1 METITDSNTIT
12 GISGNTYSGHCVTN
26 TDLNNNLYMSSGGS
40 IGLGTTTPSAKLEI
54 TNNKIYKTM
63 DKQVKVIVVKVTRF
77 KKSGLIKTSEV
88 INEGWLPRNS
98 NMSIELQAVKH
109 FQIPIADLD
118 NILVKEVV
126 TVNL

>member
-1 METITDSNTIT
+1 METITDINS
-12 GISGNTYSGHCVTN
+12 ISGNTYSGHCVTN
-26 TDLNNNLYMSSGGS
+26 TDLNNNLYISNDGGL
-40 IGLGTTTPSAKLEI
+40 GLGTTTPSARLEI

-88 INEGWLPRNS
+88 INEGWLARNS

-118 NILVKEVV
+118 NILVKEVI

>member
-1 METITDSNTIT
+1 METITDSNI
-12 GISGNTYSGHCVTN
+12 ISGNTYSGHCVTN

-63 DKQVKVIVVKVTRF
+63 EKQVKVIVVKVTRF
-77 KKSGLIKTSEV
+77 KKSGLIKTSTV
-88 INEGWLPRNS
+88 INEGWLARNS
-98 NMSIELQAVKH
+98 NMSLELQAVKH

>member
-26 TDLNNNLYMSSGGS
+26 TDLNSNLYMSSGGS

-63 DKQVKVIVVKVTRF
+63 EKQVKVIVVKVTRF
-77 KKSGLIKTSEV
+77 KKSGLIKTSTV
-88 INEGWLPRNS
+88 INEGWLARNS
-98 NMSIELQAVKH
+98 NMSLELQAVKH

>member
-1 METITDSNTIT
+1 METITDSNTII

-26 TDLNNNLYMSSGGS
+26 TDLNNNLYISNDGGL
-40 IGLGTTTPSAKLEI
+40 GLGTTSPSARLEI

-98 NMSIELQAVKH
+98 NMSIELQAVKA
-109 FQIPIADLD
+109 FKIPIAELD
-118 NILVKEVV
+118 NIIVKEVISI
-126 TVNL
+126 NL

>member
-26 TDLNNNLYMSSGGS
+26 TDLNSTLYLTNDGS
-40 IGLGTTTPSAKLEI
+40 VGLGTTTPSARLEI

-63 DKQVKVIVVKVTRF
+63 NKQVKVIVVHVTRF
-77 KKSGLIKTSEV
+77 KKSGLIKSSVVT
-88 INEGWLPRNS
+88 NEGWLPRNS

-109 FQIPIADLD
+109 FKIPIEELD
-118 NILVKEVV
+118 NIIVKEVL
-126 TVNL
+126 TINL

>member
-1 METITDSNTIT
+1 METNTESNI
-12 GISGNTYSGHCVTN
+12 ISGNTYSGHCVTN
-26 TDLNNNLYMSSGGS
+26 TDLNNNLYLTNDGGLS
-40 IGLGTTTPSAKLEI
+40 LGTTSPSTKLEI

-88 INEGWLPRNS
+88 INEGWLARNS

-118 NILVKEVV
+118 NILVKEVI

>member
-26 TDLNNNLYMSSGGS
+26 TDLNNNLYISNDGGL
-40 IGLGTTTPSAKLEI
+40 GLGTTTPSAKLEI

-98 NMSIELQAVKH
+98 NMSIELQAVKA
-109 FQIPIADLD
+109 FKIPIAELD
-118 NILVKEVV
+118 NIIVKEVI

>member
-1 METITDSNTIT
+1 METNTESNI
-12 GISGNTYSGHCVTN
+12 ISGNTYSGHCVTN
-26 TDLNNNLYMSSGGS
+26 TDLNNNLYISSGGS
-40 IGLGTTTPSAKLEI
+40 IGLGTTTPSTKLEI

-98 NMSIELQAVKH
+98 NMSIELQAVKA
-109 FQIPIADLD
+109 FKIPIAELD
-118 NILVKEVV
+118 NIIVKEVLSI
-126 TVNL
+126 NL

>member
-1 METITDSNTIT
+1 METNTESNI
-12 GISGNTYSGHCVTN
+12 ISGNTYSGHCLTN
-26 TDLNNNLYMSSGGS
+26 TDLNNNLYISSGSS
-40 IGLGTTTPSAKLEI
+40 IGLGITNISGKLEI

-77 KKSGLIKTSEV
+77 KKSGLIKTSTV
-88 INEGWLPRNS
+88 INEGWLARNS
-98 NMSIELQAVKH
+98 NMSLELQAVKH

-118 NILVKEVV
+118 NILVKEVI

>member
-26 TDLNNNLYMSSGGS
+26 TDLNNNLYISSGDG
-40 IGLGTTTPSAKLEI
+40 IGLRTANISGKLEI

-88 INEGWLPRNS
+88 INEGWLDRNS

-118 NILVKEVV
+118 NILVKEVI

>member
-1 METITDSNTIT
+1 METITDSNI
-12 GISGNTYSGHCVTN
+12 ISGNTYSGHCVTN
-26 TDLNNNLYMSSGGS
+26 TDLNNNLYISNDGGL
-40 IGLGTTTPSAKLEI
+40 GLGTTSPSARLEI

-77 KKSGLIKTSEV
+77 KKSGLIKTSTV
-88 INEGWLPRNS
+88 INEGWLARNS
-98 NMSIELQAVKH
+98 NMSLELQAVKH

>member
-26 TDLNNNLYMSSGGS
+26 TDLNNNLYISNDGGL
-40 IGLGTTTPSAKLEI
+40 GLGTTTPSAKLEI

-88 INEGWLPRNS
+88 INEGWLDRNS

-118 NILVKEVV
+118 NILVKEVI

>member
-1 METITDSNTIT
+1 METITDSNI
-12 GISGNTYSGHCVTN
+12 ISGNTYSGHCLTN
-26 TDLNNNLYMSSGGS
+26 TDLNNNLYISSGGN
-40 IGLGTTTPSAKLEI
+40 LGITTPSAKLEI

-63 DKQVKVIVVKVTRF
+63 EKQVKVIVVKVTRF
-77 KKSGLIKTSEV
+77 KKSGLIKTSTV
-88 INEGWLPRNS
+88 INEGWLARNS
-98 NMSIELQAVKH
+98 NMSLELQAVKH

>member
-26 TDLNNNLYMSSGGS
+26 TDLNNNLYISNDGGL
-40 IGLGTTTPSAKLEI
+40 GLGTTTPSAKLEI

-77 KKSGLIKTSEV
+77 KKSGLIKTSTV
-88 INEGWLPRNS
+88 INEGWLARNS
-98 NMSIELQAVKH
+98 NMSLELQAVKH

-118 NILVKEVV
+118 NILVKEVI

>member
-1 METITDSNTIT
+1 METITDINS
-12 GISGNTYSGHCVTN
+12 ISGNTYSGHCVTN
-26 TDLNNNLYMSSGGS
+26 TDLNNNLYISNDGGL
-40 IGLGTTTPSAKLEI
+40 GLGTTTPSARLEI

-88 INEGWLPRNS
+88 INEGWLARNS

-118 NILVKEVV
+118 NILVKEVL
-126 TVNL
+126 TINL

>member
-1 METITDSNTIT
+1 METITDSNI
-12 GISGNTYSGHCVTN
+12 ISGNTYSGHCVTN
-26 TDLNNNLYMSSGGS
+26 TDLNNNLYISNDGGL
-40 IGLGTTTPSAKLEI
+40 GLGTTSPSARLEI

-77 KKSGLIKTSEV
+77 KKSGLIKTSAV
-88 INEGWLPRNS
+88 INEGWLARNS
-98 NMSIELQAVKH
+98 NMSLELQAVKH

>member
-1 METITDSNTIT
+1 METITDSNI
-12 GISGNTYSGHCVTN
+12 ISGNTYSGHCLTN
-26 TDLNNNLYMSSGGS
+26 TDLNNNLYISSGGN
-40 IGLGTTTPSAKLEI
+40 LGITTPSAKLEI

-63 DKQVKVIVVKVTRF
+63 EKQVKVIVVKVTRF